1 MDAIFNPSTSTG
13 WLVTILKTRRTRN
26 KQTKPKKPEEVSTTV
41 LDPEYTQAHVESDIL
56 YLKQTPYTK
65 DTEEEIKLKLK
76 RTVKHRQ
83 LLLTDGNSN
92 MLANFPYLFVHSEL
106 VISFFLIVC
115 S

>member
-1 MDAIFNPSTSTG
+1 MP
-13 WLVTILKTRRTRN
+13 
-26 KQTKPKKPEEVSTTV
+26 
-41 LDPEYTQAHVESDIL
+41 DPEYTQALVESDIL

-65 DTEEEIKLKLK
+65 DTEDEIKLKLK

-83 LLLTDGNSN
+83 LLLTDANSN

-115 S
+115 SYAIILIACKCEFYLCLSDFN